1 MFVTAC
7 HRAGHPGGSP
17 SQLGI
22 TGLVVSQSSWCDMNT
37 AWKKHGRRMAAQMR
51 TQIIGNNFMCCQF
64 DRERAPATS
73 RPFESNGW
81 WLVGRSSAGTE
92 AHLDHRVK
100 RSRTTELQTTGH
112 KWTYC
117 DERIVT
123 GYHLR
128 KVWSGFTGKREV
140 PTVCVFQPI
149 NIGGWNHSSP
159 RRGWLR
165 EEPAKETWNMH
176 LERNWGVVLQNAGYP
191 GYASSSL
198 NRT

>member
-1 MFVTAC
+1 MDTV
-7 HRAGHPGGSP
+7 
-17 SQLGI
+17 
-22 TGLVVSQSSWCDMNT
+22 
-37 AWKKHGRRMAAQMR
+37 WKKHGSALR
-51 TQIIGNNFMCCQF
+51 TQIMGNNPMCCQF
-64 DRERAPATS
+64 NRERAPATS
-73 RPFESNGW
+73 RPFESDGW

-149 NIGGWNHSSP
+149 NIGGWNKSSL
-159 RRGWLR
+159 RRGWLG
-165 EEPAKETWNMH
+165 EEPVPKETWNVH
-176 LERNWGVVLQNAGYP
+176 NWGVVLMSKFQVTQDMHFP
-191 GYASSSL
+191 LSTEPSD
-198 NRT
+198 